1 MLRLH
6 YYSNHASVRLSTIY
20 EQDEDVYSL
29 DQIKEF
35 EDVSPLHVEWI
46 SYVLDK
52 GIKLIN

>member
-1 MLRLH
+1 MLSLH
-6 YYSNHASVRLSTIY
+6 YYSNHASARLSTIY

-35 EDVSPLHVEWI
+35 EEVSPLHVEWI

-52 GIKLIN
+52 GTA